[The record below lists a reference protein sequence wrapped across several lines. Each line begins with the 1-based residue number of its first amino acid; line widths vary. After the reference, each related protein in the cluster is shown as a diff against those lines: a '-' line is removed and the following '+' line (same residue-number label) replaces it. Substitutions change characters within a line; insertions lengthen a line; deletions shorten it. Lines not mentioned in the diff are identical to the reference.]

1 MDVAEKTTDLLKLG
15 IIWSENLRRAR
26 KVVNYGDGE
35 DLNRHLL
42 LDFAAGTLFLVGF
55 VELGDR
61 VVVLVSVLPPLRTE
75 LAHVAERVF
84 LQVVGKRR

>member
-1 MDVAEKTTDLLKLG
+1 MDVAEKTTDLLKLS

-42 LDFAAGTLFLVGF
+42 LDFTAGTLFLVGF
-55 VELGDR
+55 VELGNR
-61 VVVLVSVLPPLRTE
+61 VVVLVSVFPPFGTE
-75 LAHVAERVF
+75 LAHVTECVF